1 MRNLRAQ
8 ALRLSAALVVA
19 AALAGCAGGATEPA
33 TPPEATPTTETAV
46 SDAATGTE
54 APAEF
59 AVDSLSFQDGEEM
72 PAEHATGAAG
82 GINAS
87 LGLTWRDPPAG
98 TRSFAIETYD
108 EHEIADDWVH
118 WLVVDVPGDSL
129 GVEAGASGTKMP
141 AGSRELENGFGDIG
155 WGGPQPPK
163 GTGPHAYRTTVY
175 ALDVT
180 TIGVDEDTS
189 LAGFR
194 DAIEDHVLA
203 SASVV
208 GTFER

>member
-1 MRNLRAQ
+1 MRNLRLL
-8 ALRLSAALVVA
+8 ALRLLAALVATVA
-19 AALAGCAGGATEPA
+19 IAGCASGASGPA
-33 TPPEATPTTETAV
+33 SPPEATPTTEAAV

-54 APAEF
+54 ASAEF

-87 LGLTWRDPPAG
+87 LGLTWRNAPAN
-98 TRSFAIETYD
+98 TQSFAIETYD
-108 EHEIADDWVH
+108 EHKVADDWVH
-118 WLVVDVPGDSL
+118 WLAVDVPGDSL

-175 ALDVT
+175 ALDVAT
-180 TIGVDEDTS
+180 VEVDDDAS
-189 LAGFR
+189 LGEFR